1 MSPHRLTTSLIPLG
15 VLPPALLLALLLSPT
30 STVDATLYWGRRGTG
45 VHAPAP
51 STSIPPASPRSH
63 PRGPTHHLASA
74 TAHFRLRPEEE
85 DEAKEGKETTREE
98 GEGGSDCTYASFRA
112 QIRREVEEESRLE
125 EERELARARTSYAFH
140 LAEERR
146 RTGTGSESK
155 EKGRRAGGEMGG
167 VRAWV
172 RKRSG
177 PEGRRSSRKSVFMDR
192 ESRRAHSYGR
202 SGQAAA
208 ASVASEEGVLER
220 QGRELPSFPP
230 SSSAPSPLDRS
241 PGTEM
246 AEGRV
251 TEGGRKEGREV
262 GDEAPA
268 NTTTAGAGAGARQSV
283 IHLQV
288 HKELHHQQEML
299 YVDCAINHR

>member
-30 STVDATLYWGRRGTG
+30 STVDATLYWGRRATG

-146 RTGTGSESK
+146 RTGAGSESK

-177 PEGRRSSRKSVFMDR
+177 PEGRRSSRKSVSMDR
-192 ESRRAHSYGR
+192 ESRRALSYGR

-208 ASVASEEGVLER
+208 ASVASEEGVLEC